1 MIRMLLILLTGTVIS
16 LGAAGQPGSGRID
29 NCFLTS
35 RKQQK
40 AAIITASCSV
50 AALLPGVIMLSNV
63 EPGWERVDWGKALG
77 GTALVAVGSGLA
89 ITSAVLFIASGNNRR
104 RAERAGIFINRPVS
118 VNIGRAV
125 TVLPY
130 SVGVTLAIK

>member
-1 MIRMLLILLTGTVIS
+1 MIRMLLILLTGAGIS
-16 LGAAGQPGSGRID
+16 LGAAGQSDPGRID
-29 NCFLTS
+29 HYLPKS

-50 AALLPGVIMLSNV
+50 SALLPGIITLSNV

-77 GTALVAVGSGLA
+77 GTALVAVGSCLA
-89 ITSAVLFIASGNNRR
+89 ITSAVLFIASGNNRK
-104 RAERAGIFINRPVS
+104 RADRTGVFISRPVS

-130 SVGVTLAIK
+130 SVGVTIAIK